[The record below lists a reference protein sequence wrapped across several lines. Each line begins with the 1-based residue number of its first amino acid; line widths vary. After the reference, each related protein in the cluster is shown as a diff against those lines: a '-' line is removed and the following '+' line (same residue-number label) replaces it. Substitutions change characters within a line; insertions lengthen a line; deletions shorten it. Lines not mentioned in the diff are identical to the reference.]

1 MAFNII
7 IMFIIRRVVFF
18 FFFFFFSSIPSEDN
32 NKVII
37 NEQPASLLNKKRI
50 SYTVCRIC
58 LNIVSYSRIGRH
70 MKKKH
75 NNAAP
80 YQCEICRAEF
90 NRKHIMD
97 DHRRKHTNNKPHK

>member
-1 MAFNII
+1 
-7 IMFIIRRVVFF
+7 MFSYYYNKLFRV
-18 FFFFFFSSIPSEDN
+18 PLEDS
-32 NKVII
+32 KII
-37 NEQPASLLNKKRI
+37 NNQQQATLSDKTRI
-50 SYTVCRIC
+50 SYTMCRIC
-58 LNIVSYSRIGRH
+58 LIIVSYSRIGRH

-80 YQCEICRAEF
+80 YQCEVCHAEF

>member
-1 MAFNII
+1 MLSFCYY
-7 IMFIIRRVVFF
+7 FSRV
-18 FFFFFFSSIPSEDN
+18 SEDN
-32 NKVII
+32 KNNPLDK
-37 NEQPASLLNKKRI
+37 QQTSSSCKKRI

-58 LNIVSYSRIGRH
+58 MIIVSYSRIGKH

-80 YQCEICRAEF
+80 YKCEICHAEF

>member
-1 MAFNII
+1 MLLHTLMLII
-7 IMFIIRRVVFF
+7 SYYFLKCL
-18 FFFFFFSSIPSEDN
+18 FSSTSEDN
-32 NKVII
+32 KKIII
-37 NEQPASLLNKKRI
+37 NEHQTSLLNKKRI

-58 LNIVSYSRIGRH
+58 MIIVSYSRIGRH

-80 YQCEICRAEF
+80 YQCEICHAEF

>member
-1 MAFNII
+1 MYMLVISFY
-7 IMFIIRRVVFF
+7 
-18 FFFFFFSSIPSEDN
+18 FSLPIEDN

-37 NEQPASLLNKKRI
+37 NEHKTTLLNKKRI

-58 LNIVSYSRIGRH
+58 LIIVSYSRIGRH

-80 YQCEICRAEF
+80 YQCEICHAEF